1 MSLRIFFRRAR
12 LTGALLA
19 AVALSGCASVDPGGS
34 LDELHKLTR
43 ERAQLSQIGAPW
55 IHDDATRAEA
65 TKRSRELLAA
75 PLDGD
80 AAAELALLNSPSLQ
94 ARLEEL
100 GVAQA
105 DLAQAALLANP
116 TFGASVLKPS
126 RGSGSK
132 RTASLEIQVLDWLVQ
147 PLRKRV
153 AEAEL
158 VRVRYEIGA
167 ALLDALAEARLALL
181 DLQTREQLA
190 ERLAAGEEVD
200 GAAVE
205 FSRELEKAGNLSALE
220 VARARAAHARTRAD
234 LAEAQQQVRRA
245 REAVHRALGLA
256 GEETAWTAAPLPA
269 EPPPALE
276 PAMADLPA
284 LERLAAER
292 RLDLEAARAAVDGL
306 GRALAL
312 KKKTRFLPVGL
323 DVGVE
328 TERELDGLRLTGPTV
343 VLQLPLFD
351 TGRAGVARLE
361 AELRRAR
368 WQLAALTLQAR
379 SEVRE
384 KHADLAAARE
394 RTAIC
399 RDELLPASAEVLD
412 LTLRHYNMMLL
423 GTFDVLAARQRQV
436 EAERGCIEALHDAW
450 EARIALERA
459 VGTRL
464 DGAAPDKN
472 PESPATPTATAAT
485 AETNKETQS

>member
-1 MSLRIFFRRAR
+1 MSLRIFSRRAC

-19 AVALSGCASVDPGGS
+19 ALALSGCASVDPGGS

-43 ERAQLSQIGAPW
+43 ERSQLAAPW
-55 IHDDATRAEA
+55 LHDDATRAEA
-65 TKRSRELLAA
+65 TKRSRELLAE

-80 AAAELALLNSPSLQ
+80 AAAELALLNAPTLQ

-147 PLRKRV
+147 PLRRRV

-167 ALLDALAEARLALL
+167 ALLDAAAEARLALL

-205 FSRELEKAGNLSALE
+205 FARELEKAGNLTALE
-220 VARARAAHARTRAD
+220 VARARAAHAKTRAD
-234 LAEAQQQVRRA
+234 LAEARRETRRA
-245 REAVHRALGLA
+245 REAVHRALGLP
-256 GEETAWTAAPLPA
+256 GEETAWTAAPLPE
-269 EPPPALE
+269 EPPA
-276 PAMADLPA
+276 ADLTA
-284 LERLAAER
+284 FDDLERLAAER

-436 EAERGCIEALHDAW
+436 EAERGCIEALSDAW

-464 DGAAPDKN
+464 DGAGPEKN
-472 PESPATPTATAAT
+472 PESPAAPTAAA
-485 AETNKETQS
+485 AINKETQP

>member
-1 MSLRIFFRRAR
+1 MVLRILSCRAR
-12 LTGALLA
+12 LAGALLA
-19 AVALSGCASVDPGGS
+19 ATALGGCASVDPGSS
-34 LDELHKLTR
+34 LDEVQRLTR
-43 ERAQLSQIGAPW
+43 ERSRLAAPW
-55 IHDDATRAEA
+55 LRDDAAREEA

-80 AAAELALLNSPSLQ
+80 AAAELALLNNPTLQ
-94 ARLEEL
+94 ARLEDL

-105 DLAQAALLANP
+105 ELAQATLLANP

-126 RGSGSK
+126 SGGGTK
-132 RTASLEIQVLDWLVQ
+132 RTASFEVQVLDWLVQ

-158 VRVRYEIGA
+158 VRVRYEVGA
-167 ALLDALAEARLALL
+167 AILDTVAAARLALL

-190 ERLAAGEEVD
+190 ARLAAGEEVD

-205 FSRELEKAGNLSALE
+205 YARELEKAGNLSALE
-220 VARARAAHARTRAD
+220 VARARAAHARTRSD
-234 LAEAQQQVRRA
+234 LAEARQEVRRA
-245 REAVHRALGLA
+245 REAVYRALGIS
-256 GEETAWTAAPLPA
+256 GEEEAWTAAPLPA
-269 EPPPALE
+269 EPPAPTAT
-276 PAMADLPA
+276 DLA
-284 LERLAAER
+284 VLERLAVER

-312 KKKTRFLPVGL
+312 KKKTRFFPVGL

-368 WQLAALTLQAR
+368 WQLAALTFQAR

-384 KHADLAAARE
+384 KHADQAAARE

-436 EAERGCIEALHDAW
+436 EAERDCVEALHDAW
-450 EARIALERA
+450 EAHLALERA
-459 VGTRL
+459 VGTHL
-464 DGAAPDKN
+464 DDAGQEENPASPEGAQ
-472 PESPATPTATAAT
+472 
-485 AETNKETQS
+485 KEMQP